1 MYIHVS
7 VDFHA
12 KGKRSLDFSTPSNV
26 KKAKIQEDD
35 PLIDEDLPD
44 LNDTF
49 NSSLARPLDSSIIDD
64 GKEPDSIAV
73 NVTELPGDN
82 KPSLVSTAKQ
92 ALRTETKV
100 SSIRTPAARVLS
112 SMPRTSAFMRVTG
125 TDGERAYMKLH
136 EDKMSDLSVILKFYI
151 RYRCALIQCD
161 TQEPNEL
168 TSCSY

>member
-1 MYIHVS
+1 MHHIILYVCVS

-12 KGKRSLDFSTPSNV
+12 KGKRSLDFSTPSNA

-35 PLIDEDLPD
+35 PPVEDLPD

-73 NVTELPGDN
+73 AVTELPGDN

-100 SSIRTPAARVLS
+100 STIRTPAARVLS

-125 TDGERAYMKLH
+125 TDGERAYMKLR

-151 RYRCALIQCD
+151 RR
-161 TQEPNEL
+161 
-168 TSCSY
+168 